1 MKFILSR
8 LKEKE
13 DWLNILCWLILI
25 FCWGS
30 LFLRVSLWWNEASY
44 YTHGYSVP
52 FLALVLFFRFSQQS
66 ADRIIIQKS
75 RLPLFVVS
83 IVFYFF
89 ARLIVEPD
97 PFWRLPLW
105 IETLT
110 LSACS
115 IFLIRSSK
123 IPVPTSSLALVTMY
137 LLTCLPWPAIVE
149 SWVVLHLSNLIG
161 FITGELLLLL
171 GYPAEVMGSLIR
183 VDQTEI
189 SINDACSGI
198 RSLQNLISFAIFF
211 SIYFRH
217 PLFFFCL
224 SLFSA
229 CGLTFIFNSF
239 RALCLSLV
247 SLELGNE
254 VLQVWHD
261 WLGNIFICAAFL
273 CLFFITWFFQ
283 NNPLSDC
290 NQKHKKESNWDFH
303 LPKSFSV
310 TFVSAILFI
319 EIAVFYWFSIKLGSS
334 SEFGWHV
341 EQTESSK
348 PIDEGV
354 QKVLQFDYGHQQIVK
369 IDNDQNA
376 EVIFFGYHEKSA
388 AASLCSRNHPP
399 DYCMAHTG
407 MTLVESSA
415 PIIYKGTN
423 KPLTFRHYVTKENPT
438 SHSPTHVFWCS
449 ATTDSR
455 ISEFEFENPT
465 VFEKTL
471 RFLSGK
477 LSYKRQVVLVSIT
490 GRYSSQNAQSEL
502 LKVLEKVITVN

>member
-75 RLPLFVVS
+75 RLPLFVAS
-83 IVFYFF
+83 LVFYFF

-105 IETLT
+105 IETVT

-123 IPVPTSSLALVTMY
+123 VPISTSSLALVTMY

-217 PLFFFCL
+217 PPCLFCL

-239 RALCLSLV
+239 RAICLSLV

-261 WLGNIFICAAFL
+261 WLGNIFICGAFL
-273 CLFFITWFFQ
+273 CLFFLTWFFH
-283 NNPLSDC
+283 N
-290 NQKHKKESNWDFH
+290 F
-303 LPKSFSV
+303 
-310 TFVSAILFI
+310 
-319 EIAVFYWFSIKLGSS
+319 
-334 SEFGWHV
+334 
-341 EQTESSK
+341 
-348 PIDEGV
+348 
-354 QKVLQFDYGHQQIVK
+354 
-369 IDNDQNA
+369 
-376 EVIFFGYHEKSA
+376 
-388 AASLCSRNHPP
+388 
-399 DYCMAHTG
+399 
-407 MTLVESSA
+407 
-415 PIIYKGTN
+415 
-423 KPLTFRHYVTKENPT
+423 
-438 SHSPTHVFWCS
+438 
-449 ATTDSR
+449 
-455 ISEFEFENPT
+455 
-465 VFEKTL
+465 
-471 RFLSGK
+471 
-477 LSYKRQVVLVSIT
+477 
-490 GRYSSQNAQSEL
+490 
-502 LKVLEKVITVN
+502 